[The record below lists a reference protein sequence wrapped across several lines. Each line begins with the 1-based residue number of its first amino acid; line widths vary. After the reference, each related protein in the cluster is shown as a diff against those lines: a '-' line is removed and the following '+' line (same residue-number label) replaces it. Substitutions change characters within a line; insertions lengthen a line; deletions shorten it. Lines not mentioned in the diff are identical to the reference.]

1 MAVIV
6 AKTAGFCYGVKR
18 AMDLAL
24 KSAHTHRLKPVYT
37 LGPLVHN
44 RQAVDLLRARN
55 IIPVENCS
63 EIQSGPVLIR
73 AHGISPQLRK
83 ELQQVADE
91 IIDATCPHVAK
102 AQELAQKYAAQDY
115 TIIIVGDRG
124 HPETTGILGYIGE
137 GKAIVL
143 ESLEEIDQLPRDLR
157 KVCVIAQTTQ
167 SGERFLPIAEKIKSL
182 YPDALV
188 FNTVCGATA
197 QRQKEIK
204 ELAEKVDLMIVVGG
218 RHSANTRRL
227 VEISKQSGVP
237 TIHIETAEELKFEEI
252 INHRNIGVTAGASTP
267 HWVLRNVIEQLH
279 IFEEQRRA
287 LIIRL
292 LLRVIRFLIY
302 SQLYLAAGAGC
313 VAYAVQV
320 LLQIPVNP
328 VLIVLAAAYV
338 LSMHIL
344 NRYLSLPPEKELLYG
359 MQKYFSSHRRLMWL
373 MGIAA
378 GILSLLVSF
387 YLELTAII
395 LVALSLILGAVYSL
409 AIIPPGCLP
418 HLRYRRLMDIP
429 GSKDLFTAI
438 AWVMVTVI
446 IPFLA
451 NKGKV
456 SFPALCL
463 SALTIMFLVMV
474 RSFIYD
480 IREIEEDIIVG
491 RETMPIILGLR
502 RIQKIIFVLV
512 GLMGISLVTGWLLNL
527 FPPLSLLML
536 LTIGYI
542 IFAYGCKWSAEFYHS
557 LAYDAL
563 IDGQF
568 ILVGILAYIWKHFLQ

>member
-1 MAVIV
+1 M
-6 AKTAGFCYGVKR
+6 
-18 AMDLAL
+18 
-24 KSAHTHRLKPVYT
+24 
-37 LGPLVHN
+37 
-44 RQAVDLLRARN
+44 
-55 IIPVENCS
+55 
-63 EIQSGPVLIR
+63 
-73 AHGISPQLRK
+73 
-83 ELQQVADE
+83 
-91 IIDATCPHVAK
+91 
-102 AQELAQKYAAQDY
+102 
-115 TIIIVGDRG
+115 
-124 HPETTGILGYIGE
+124 
-137 GKAIVL
+137 
-143 ESLEEIDQLPRDLR
+143 
-157 KVCVIAQTTQ
+157 
-167 SGERFLPIAEKIKSL
+167 
-182 YPDALV
+182 

-237 TIHIETAEELKFEEI
+237 TIHIETAEELKLEEI
-252 INHRNIGVTAGASTP
+252 VNYRNIGVTAGASTP

-279 IFEEQRRA
+279 SFEEQRRP
-287 LIIRL
+287 LIIRKL
-292 LLRVIRFLIY
+292 LQVVRFLIY

-320 LLQIPVNP
+320 LLRLPVNP

-344 NRYLSLPPEKELLYG
+344 NRYLSLPPEKDLLYG
-359 MQKYFSSHRRLMWL
+359 MQKYFSSHRQLMWL
-373 MGIAA
+373 MGITA

-387 YLELTAII
+387 YLELTAIV

-451 NKGKV
+451 HKGRV
-456 SFPALCL
+456 TLPTLCL
-463 SALTIMFLVMV
+463 SALTIMLLVLV

-480 IREIEEDIIVG
+480 IREIEEDLIVG
-491 RETMPIILGLR
+491 RETIPIILGLR
-502 RIQKIIFVLV
+502 RIQTLIFVLI
-512 GLMGISLVTGWLLNL
+512 GLMGVSLLSGWLLTL
-527 FPPLSLLML
+527 FPALSLLML

-542 IFAYGCKWSAEFYHS
+542 IFAYGCRWSAEFYHS

-568 ILVGILAYIWKHFLQ
+568 ILVGILAYIWRHFLQ